1 MEKETI
7 QKKITEIELA
17 MNEADFWS
25 DKVKA
30 QSMIRELQDLKDAL
44 EGVGKYDKGN
54 AVMTIFA
61 GAGGDDA
68 EDFAGMLLHMYMKFV
83 ENKGWSIS
91 FLHENKNDNG
101 GYRNITFLIEGSKVY
116 GTLKMNLVFIA

>member
-30 QSMIRELQDLKDAL
+30 QSMI
-44 EGVGKYDKGN
+44 
-54 AVMTIFA
+54 
-61 GAGGDDA
+61 
-68 EDFAGMLLHMYMKFV
+68 
-83 ENKGWSIS
+83 
-91 FLHENKNDNG
+91 
-101 GYRNITFLIEGSKVY
+101 
-116 GTLKMNLVFIA
+116 